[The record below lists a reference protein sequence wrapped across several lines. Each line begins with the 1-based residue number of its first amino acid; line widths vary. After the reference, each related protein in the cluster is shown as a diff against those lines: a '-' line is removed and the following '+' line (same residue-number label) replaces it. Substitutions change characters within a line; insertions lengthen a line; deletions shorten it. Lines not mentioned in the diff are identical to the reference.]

1 MDSAAGSAKQARNEQ
16 VDAIFPA
23 FGKVNNTYDYTLDKI
38 LVSSKILDVVKILE
52 CGIGEDFDI
61 EKLRYHKIISLSDS
75 DVDGLHIQC
84 LWATFFWKHMP
95 EIIDNGMFYLAI
107 PPLYAIKQGKQI
119 TYAYSDT
126 ERDSLLKNIQG
137 KYEVCRYKGLGEMNW
152 HELKASTMD
161 ENTRRLIQITK
172 DNIEWCEQILDVCMN
187 DKAIA
192 SRKEF
197 IMSEDFYELI

>member
-1 MDSAAGSAKQARNEQ
+1 M
-16 VDAIFPA
+16 
-23 FGKVNNTYDYTLDKI
+23 
-38 LVSSKILDVVKILE
+38 VKILE

-119 TYAYSDT
+119 TYAYSDA
-126 ERDSLLKNIQG
+126 ERDSLLENIQG

-161 ENTRRLIQITK
+161 ENTRRLIQVTK

>member
-1 MDSAAGSAKQARNEQ
+1 
-16 VDAIFPA
+16 
-23 FGKVNNTYDYTLDKI
+23 
-38 LVSSKILDVVKILE
+38 
-52 CGIGEDFDI
+52 
-61 EKLRYHKIISLSDS
+61 
-75 DVDGLHIQC
+75 
-84 LWATFFWKHMP
+84 MP

-119 TYAYSDT
+119 TYAYSDA

-161 ENTRRLIQITK
+161 ENTRRLIQVTK

>member
-16 VDAIFPA
+16 IDAIFPA

-119 TYAYSDT
+119 TYAYSDA
-126 ERDSLLKNIQG
+126 ERDSLLENIQG

>member
-16 VDAIFPA
+16 IDAIFPA

-119 TYAYSDT
+119 TYAYSDA

-161 ENTRRLIQITK
+161 ENTRRLIQVTK

>member
-16 VDAIFPA
+16 IDAIFPA

-119 TYAYSDT
+119 TYAYSDA
-126 ERDSLLKNIQG
+126 ERDSLLKDIQG

-161 ENTRRLIQITK
+161 ENTRRLIQVTK